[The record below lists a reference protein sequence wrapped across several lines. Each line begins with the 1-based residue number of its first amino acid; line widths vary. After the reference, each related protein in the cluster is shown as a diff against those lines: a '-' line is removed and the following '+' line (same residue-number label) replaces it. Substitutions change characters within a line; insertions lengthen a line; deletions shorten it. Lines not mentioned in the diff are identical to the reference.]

1 MSADL
6 ATSSIL
12 RAAAIPT
19 LVTGVL
25 AVVVGFIFR
34 VGPGL
39 IGALVGGIVACAFF
53 IGGQLAVTKIL
64 ENNPQTAMTGA
75 FAVYLGQVL
84 VLFIL
89 IAVLRDAT
97 WLDGRVLAATVL
109 ACTIVWILASVVA
122 WQRTDVLV
130 VTVPTS
136 EIDDAAP
143 ASSND
148 VVQPVTSP
156 LAERGISEIQDT
168 AS

>member
-1 MSADL
+1 
-6 ATSSIL
+6 
-12 RAAAIPT
+12 
-19 LVTGVL
+19 
-25 AVVVGFIFR
+25 
-34 VGPGL
+34 
-39 IGALVGGIVACAFF
+39 
-53 IGGQLAVTKIL
+53 
-64 ENNPQTAMTGA
+64 MTGA

>member
-1 MSADL
+1 
-6 ATSSIL
+6 
-12 RAAAIPT
+12 
-19 LVTGVL
+19 
-25 AVVVGFIFR
+25 
-34 VGPGL
+34 
-39 IGALVGGIVACAFF
+39 
-53 IGGQLAVTKIL
+53 
-64 ENNPQTAMTGA
+64 MTGA
-75 FAVYLGQVL
+75 FAVYLGQVF

-136 EIDDAAP
+136 EIDDEAP
-143 ASSND
+143 ASSTD

-156 LAERGISEIQDT
+156 VAERGISETQDT
-168 AS
+168 AP